1 MKESLDDRIQ
11 RLLDRDEELLACPWP
26 LFDDVRSASDPAFYS
41 EAMGAWVVTS
51 YQLLLDIVFDPATWS
66 NRSPTATYEF
76 RNPVA
81 EHASA
86 IEQESEMAEAV
97 RRFRNRSRGRVLNTA
112 DPPEHVRQRRALNR
126 AFRPARLRALEPEVK
141 SVSDSLVAAF
151 AQRGRAD
158 LVQEYA
164 VLLPMVMI
172 SRMLGVPEEELEM
185 FKGWSDDFAIPIGRA
200 RPSRDEVRSYIKSEY
215 EFDEYFSTLVE
226 QRQAEPRNDLI
237 SDVANAEVDG
247 EPLTYE
253 ERMGALRQ
261 FLLAGNETTTTLLG
275 NIGHRL
281 ATNHDLRDRLSSN
294 RDLVPA
300 FVEEALRHE
309 GPVTGLFRIATRDT
323 DLGGK
328 QVAKGEFAWLAF
340 AAANRDPEA
349 CPMPDAFNI
358 DRESNDHVAF
368 GYGEHY
374 CIGQGLARLEAK
386 VGTNAM
392 LDLPNLA
399 LAYDHT
405 DAFMDSYILRG
416 RTQLLVTFEPLG
428 DAIRS
433 PSESANSPLHKS

>member
-1 MKESLDDRIQ
+1 MMESLDDRIQ
-11 RLLDRDEELLACPWP
+11 RLLDRDEELLASPWQ
-26 LFDDVRSASDPAFYS
+26 LFDEVRSASDPAFYS
-41 EAMGAWVVTS
+41 EAMGAWVITS
-51 YQLLLDIVFDPATWS
+51 YQLLHDIVIDPSTWS

-76 RNPVA
+76 RDPVSEQA
-81 EHASA
+81 DA
-86 IEQESEMAEAV
+86 IEKEPEMAEAV

-141 SVSDSLVAAF
+141 SVSDSLVAEF
-151 AQRGRAD
+151 AHRGRAD
-158 LVQEYA
+158 LVGEYA
-164 VLLPMVMI
+164 VLFPMVMI
-172 SRMLGVPEEELEM
+172 SRMLGVPEEGLET

-215 EFDEYFSTLVE
+215 EFDEYFSDLIE
-226 QRQAEPRNDLI
+226 QRQAEPRDDLI

-253 ERMGALRQ
+253 ERIGALRQ
-261 FLLAGNETTTTLLG
+261 FLLAGNETTTTLLA

-281 ATNHDLRDRLSSN
+281 ATNHGLCDRLASN

-309 GPVTGLFRIATRDT
+309 GPVTGLYRVATRDT
-323 DLGGK
+323 ELGDK
-328 QVAKGEFAWLAF
+328 PVAKGEFAWLAF

-349 CPMPDAFNI
+349 CPVPHAFDI
-358 DRESNDHVAF
+358 DRDPNDHVAF
-368 GYGEHY
+368 GHGEHY
-374 CIGQGLARLEAK
+374 CIGQGLARLEGK

-392 LDLPNLA
+392 LDLPNLS
-399 LAYDHT
+399 LSDDHT

-416 RTQLLVTFEPLG
+416 RTHLRVNFDPTG
-428 DAIRS
+428 
-433 PSESANSPLHKS
+433 

>member
-1 MKESLDDRIQ
+1 MASMSESLDDRIQ
-11 RLLDRDEELLACPWP
+11 RLLDRDEVLLASPWQ
-26 LFDDVRSASDPAFYS
+26 LFDEVRSASDPAFYS
-41 EAMGAWVVTS
+41 EAMGAWVITS
-51 YQLLLDIVFDPATWS
+51 YQLLHDILVDPATWS

-81 EHASA
+81 EHADA
-86 IEQESEMAEAV
+86 IEQEPEMVEAV

-126 AFRPARLRALEPEVK
+126 AFRPGRLRALEPEVK

-164 VLLPMVMI
+164 VLLPMMMI
-172 SRMLGVPEEELEM
+172 SRMLGVPEDELEM

-215 EFDEYFSTLVE
+215 EFDEHFSDLVE
-226 QRQAEPRNDLI
+226 QRQAEPRDDLI

-281 ATNHDLRDRLSSN
+281 ATNHGLRDHLDSN

-309 GPVTGLFRIATRDT
+309 GPVTGLFRVATRDT
-323 DLGGK
+323 ELGGVP
-328 QVAKGEFAWLAF
+328 VAKGEFAWLAF
-340 AAANRDPEA
+340 AAANRDPEL
-349 CPMPDAFNI
+349 CPIPHEFNI
-358 DRESNDHVAF
+358 ARSPNDHVAF

-374 CIGQGLARLEAK
+374 CIGQGLARLEGK
-386 VGTNAM
+386 VGANAM
-392 LDLPNLA
+392 LDLSNLA
-399 LAYDHT
+399 LADDHSDT
-405 DAFMDSYILRG
+405 FMDSYILRG
-416 RTQLLVTFEPLG
+416 RTQLLVAFDPPEARRP
-428 DAIRS
+428 
-433 PSESANSPLHKS
+433 

>member
-1 MKESLDDRIQ
+1 MTDSLDDRIQ

-26 LFDDVRSASDPAFYS
+26 LFDDVRDASEPAYYS

-51 YQLLLDIVFDPATWS
+51 YETLHEILVDPGKWS
-66 NRSPTATYEF
+66 NRSPTATYDF

-81 EHASA
+81 DHAAA
-86 IEQESEMAEAV
+86 IAQEPEMAEV
-97 RRFRNRSRGRVLNTA
+97 VSRFRSRNRGRVLNTA

-126 AFRPARLRALEPEVK
+126 AFRPARLRALEPEVE

-151 AQRGRAD
+151 ARRGQAD

-172 SRMLGVPEEELEM
+172 SRMLGVPEEELDV
-185 FKGWSDDFAIPIGRA
+185 FKGWSEDFAIPIGRA
-200 RPSRDEVRSYIKSEY
+200 NPSRDEVRSYIRSES
-215 EFDEYFSTLVE
+215 EFEDYFSAMIE
-226 QRQAEPRNDLI
+226 QRQAEPRDDLI

-247 EPLTYE
+247 ESLTHE
-253 ERMGALRQ
+253 ERISALRQ
-261 FLLAGNETTTTLLG
+261 FLLAGNETTTTLLA

-281 ATNHDLRDRLSSN
+281 ATDHELRDRLADN
-294 RDLVPA
+294 RDLVPD

-309 GPVTGLFRIATRDT
+309 APVTGLFRVATRDT
-323 DLGGK
+323 RLGDLP
-328 QVAKGEFAWLAF
+328 VAKGEFAWLAF
-340 AAANRDPEA
+340 AAANRDPES
-349 CPMPDAFNI
+349 CPVPHEFNI

-399 LAYDHT
+399 LADDHV

-416 RTQLLVTFEPLG
+416 RTQLLVSFDPIEVVAG
-428 DAIRS
+428 
-433 PSESANSPLHKS
+433 E

>member
-1 MKESLDDRIQ
+1 MTGSLDDRIR
-11 RLLDRDEELLACPWP
+11 RLLDRDEVLLASPWE
-26 LFDDVRSASDPAFYS
+26 LFDDVRSASDSAYYS
-41 EAMGAWVVTS
+41 EAMGAWVITS
-51 YQLLLDIVFDPATWS
+51 YELLREVVLDPATWS

-86 IEQESEMAEAV
+86 IEQEPGMAEAV

-141 SVSDSLVAAF
+141 SVSDQLMAEFSP
-151 AQRGRAD
+151 RGRAD

-164 VLLPMVMI
+164 VLFPMVMI
-172 SRMLGVPEEELEM
+172 SRMLGVPEDELEM

-215 EFDEYFSTLVE
+215 EFDEYFTALIE
-226 QRQAEPRNDLI
+226 QRQVEPRDDLI

-261 FLLAGNETTTTLLG
+261 FLLAGNETTTTLLA

-281 ATNHDLRDRLSSN
+281 ATNHELREHLAAN
-294 RDLVPA
+294 RDLVPV

-309 GPVTGLFRIATRDT
+309 GPVTGLYRVATCDT
-323 DLGGK
+323 HLGDK
-328 QVAKGEFAWLAF
+328 PVAKGEFAWLAF
-340 AAANRDPEA
+340 AAANRDPKL
-349 CPMPDAFNI
+349 CPVPQDFDL
-358 DRESNDHVAF
+358 DRDPNDHVAF

-392 LDLPNLA
+392 LELPNLA
-399 LAYDHT
+399 LADDHV
-405 DAFMDSYILRG
+405 DSFMDSFILRG
-416 RTQLLVTFEPLG
+416 RTQLLVTFDPLPIG
-428 DAIRS
+428 QGGA
-433 PSESANSPLHKS
+433 